1 MPTYRIDDEGKF
13 VNFEQKKAQDLETRL
28 EEALEHNDHVVLAP
42 ERVLFVGRQVATD
55 LNKAVDLL
63 AVDRRRRLVVV
74 ELKKDRTPR
83 EMVAQALEYAA
94 FVRHLSYDAL
104 NGMAVPYFS
113 RRNQPWGSLLEA
125 HREFF
130 GDSGEGVD
138 DGSTADEWNQSQIVV
153 LVGQTIA
160 PDIMSVSRYLRDH
173 DLDIRVLQLVYFE
186 SLTGERLVNT
196 QIVVGD
202 EPLPSEASSTA
213 TQGLTLQQIV
223 AKVPETQ
230 PVLARLQKG
239 FEEIGLLPRAAKASI
254 SFDRARGEPL
264 LNMWPSQGGYVIVW
278 FYGNRA
284 SQLGN
289 LDRFQAAVESIGLE
303 VRRGRSDLTVH
314 VQPSDLERVP
324 RLATTVKEH
333 FLGARAAVGDA
344 GGPST

>member
-1 MPTYRIDDEGKF
+1 MTTYRIDPEGKF
-13 VNFEQKKAQDLETRL
+13 VNFEQKKAQDLEAQL

-42 ERVLFVGRQVATD
+42 DRVLYIGRQVATD
-55 LNKAVDLL
+55 LNKAIDLL
-63 AVDRRRRLVVV
+63 AVDAGRRLVVI

-104 NGMAVPYFS
+104 NGIAVPYFS
-113 RRNQPWGSLLEA
+113 RRDQPWGSLSEA

-130 GDSGEGVD
+130 GDGSEGAD
-138 DGSTADEWNQSQIVV
+138 DSITADDWNQSQIIV

-173 DLDIRVLQLVYFE
+173 DVDIRVLQLIYFE
-186 SLTGERLVNT
+186 SSTGERLVNT

-213 TQGLTLQQIV
+213 TQGLTLQRIV

-230 PVLARLQKG
+230 PILARLQKG

-264 LNMWPSQGGYVIVW
+264 INMWPSQGGYVIVW

-289 LDRFQAAVESIGLE
+289 LDRFQTTVEGIGLE
-303 VRRGRSDLTVH
+303 VRRGKSDLTVH
-314 VQPSDLERVP
+314 VQRSDLERVP
-324 RLATTVKEH
+324 RLVATVKEQ
-333 FLGARAAVGDA
+333 FLGQV
-344 GGPST
+344 